1 MKAFFSRD
9 TRKEMVEHQQ
19 STLHPRTRL
28 LLVGVVGLLVAVI
41 AFLRIFLPTLGLL
54 AQFASF
60 APLERLAII
69 IKLLS
74 PFLSFGL
81 AAAWTWVLLF
91 FAEQALSLWNS
102 KAKASRH
109 VPVRQERQPQVV
121 RMQTPFQES
130 VASESAPQTRE
141 KPFAVPPLFQ
151 LDPAFQSATLPVT
164 PPPMTNPHWSPRA
177 EAAETQAQA
186 APAEAE
192 EEEHAEPSPSFT
204 QAEQIRQSGVL
215 DPPSPPQRETDESQ
229 ASAESAAGSLALQEP
244 AEETLPPLTMTLLR
258 QVKVWVRADDGTTLE
273 VKVRGGENAIRLIQL
288 AYIAWR
294 QGAKVDRD
302 KLLTYVLARGKR
314 QELNTDQLGEI
325 FDSAKR
331 YLRRD
336 LNRAV
341 KELEDQGHPLS
352 QEVKFFGNEPGFY
365 WLHSSCKVVDLA
377 RIDAYSHTIQLARK
391 EGQLDEKLD
400 GSLPDWVVQTC
411 QKLTSAY
418 PGDFL
423 QSLLENYPEEFGGW
437 VREPFTLY
445 RDRYL
450 EALLILAYH
459 ESALGRHAH
468 DDTLSEEQ
476 NAERRRHH
484 SSRAA
489 QLFYDYAMYALNSR
503 WDQKLKFAYRAGKDG
518 ERVVRSERAIRR
530 CVVELGKLGNPDMID
545 QVYLAF
551 KDRMATLSEGNWK
564 PEKDTESDV
573 AEAKRTS
580 TSAYRFSSQMPP
592 RQRTQTDHN

>member
-1 MKAFFSRD
+1 ILA
-9 TRKEMVEHQQ
+9 
-19 STLHPRTRL
+19 
-28 LLVGVVGLLVAVI
+28 GVVGLLFAVI
-41 AFLRIFLPTLGLL
+41 AFLQIFLPTLGLL

-74 PFLSFGL
+74 PLLSFGL

-91 FAEQALSLWNS
+91 LAEQALSLWDS
-102 KAKASRH
+102 KATANRH
-109 VPVRQERQPQVV
+109 PPTPQERRPHAAFVQAHA
-121 RMQTPFQES
+121 QES
-130 VASESAPQTRE
+130 TVSGTAPQTRE
-141 KPFAVPPLFQ
+141 KPLAVPPLFQ
-151 LDPAFQSATLPVT
+151 LDPSWQSATLPVT
-164 PPPMTNPHWSPRA
+164 PPPLTNPHWSPRA
-177 EAAETQAQA
+177 ETQAQT
-186 APAEAE
+186 AEAGE
-192 EEEHAEPSPSFT
+192 EGYAEQQSSLT
-204 QAEQIRQSGVL
+204 QAAQIRQSGVVDL
-215 DPPSPPQRETDESQ
+215 PSSPQQEADERQTSVE
-229 ASAESAAGSLALQEP
+229 SAEGALSLQEP
-244 AEETLPPLTMTLLR
+244 EEETLPPLTMTLLR
-258 QVKVWVRADDGTTLE
+258 QVKVWVHTDDGTTLE

-294 QGAKVDRD
+294 QGKTVDRD

-314 QELNTDQLGEI
+314 RDLNTDQLGEI

-336 LNRAV
+336 LGRAI
-341 KELEDQGHPLS
+341 KELEDQGHSLS

-365 WLHSSCKVVDLA
+365 WLHPSCKVVDLA

-391 EGQLDEKLD
+391 EGLLDEKLD
-400 GSLPDWVVQTC
+400 GSLPEWVVQTC
-411 QKLTSAY
+411 LKLIEAY

-423 QSLLENYPEEFGGW
+423 QSLLEKYPEEFGSW
-437 VREPFTLY
+437 VREPVTIY

-459 ESALGRHAH
+459 ESALGRHAR
-468 DDTLSEEQ
+468 DETLSEEQ

-518 ERVVRSERAIRR
+518 ERVIRSERALRR

-551 KDRMATLSEGNWK
+551 KERMATLSEGNWK
-564 PEKDTESDV
+564 PGKDTESDV
-573 AEAKRTS
+573 AEAKRTT

-592 RQRTQTDHN
+592 HQRTKTEHE